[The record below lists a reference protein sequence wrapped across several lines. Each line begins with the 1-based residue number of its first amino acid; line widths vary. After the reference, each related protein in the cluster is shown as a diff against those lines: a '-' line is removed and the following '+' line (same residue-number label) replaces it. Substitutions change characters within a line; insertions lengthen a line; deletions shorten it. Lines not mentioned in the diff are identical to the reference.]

1 MTLNHQRKSC
11 SVRKSAKSILQRR
24 LKRPIFS
31 HRCSECAVVVH
42 HPNCEPRVV
51 DHSLVSCG
59 SDFLR
64 DVTYTTHIYGKFAL
78 HFKINP
84 MNLEA
89 IIPILGML
97 TGIIIPVAVFIW
109 QYYDAKGKRDA
120 VVEIAKHID
129 DPSKLEELLALFDE
143 RKKEPIDYRRG
154 GVITLFV
161 GVGLFFLGLFFLGN
175 VFKGIGAL
183 VGLIGVGTMIAGYLY
198 PNTEKELTNA
208 VDQFEKK

>member
-1 MTLNHQRKSC
+1 
-11 SVRKSAKSILQRR
+11 
-24 LKRPIFS
+24 
-31 HRCSECAVVVH
+31 
-42 HPNCEPRVV
+42 
-51 DHSLVSCG
+51 
-59 SDFLR
+59 
-64 DVTYTTHIYGKFAL
+64 
-78 HFKINP
+78 
-84 MNLEA
+84 
-89 IIPILGML
+89 ML